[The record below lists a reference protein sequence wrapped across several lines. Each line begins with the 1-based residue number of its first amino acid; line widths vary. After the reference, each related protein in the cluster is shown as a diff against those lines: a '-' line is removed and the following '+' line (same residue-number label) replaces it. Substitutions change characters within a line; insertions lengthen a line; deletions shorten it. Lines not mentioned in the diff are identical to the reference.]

1 MQKSNNGF
9 TLIELIIVIAIIAI
23 MAVVV
28 FIALPEF
35 LAKARDAQRLAD
47 ANQIQAALSRYLL
60 KESNFPS
67 NRDNDAS
74 GWDCNY
80 DSSDAGGFIADLT
93 DEGYIT
99 TIFDPS
105 SNISSCYLG
114 GIRYYRYSPGS
125 YSCATAKGYF
135 YVLEIDD
142 IETSTGTHEDS
153 PGFSCTGRDWGTEAE
168 WVTGQFQYPTL

>member
-1 MQKSNNGF
+1 MPRRGF

-47 ANQIQAALSRYLL
+47 ANQIQAALNRYLL
-60 KESNFPS
+60 RENNFPT

-74 GWDCNY
+74 GWDCNF
-80 DSSDAGGFIADLT
+80 DSSDTGGFIADLT

-105 SNISSCYLG
+105 PNITSCYLG
-114 GIRYYRYSPGS
+114 GMRYYRYTPGS
-125 YSCATAKGYF
+125 YGCDSSKGYF
-135 YVLEIDD
+135 YVLTIDD
-142 IETSTGTHEDS
+142 IETSTGIHEDS
-153 PGFSCTGRDWGTEAE
+153 PGFSCPSRDWQTEGE
-168 WVTGQFQYPTL
+168 WVTGQYQYPTL

>member
-1 MQKSNNGF
+1 MVKKGF

-47 ANQIQAALSRYLL
+47 ANQIQTALSRYLL
-60 KESNFPS
+60 RESNFPS

-74 GWDCNY
+74 GWDCNF
-80 DSSDAGGFIADLT
+80 DSSDTGGFIADLT

-105 SNISSCYLG
+105 PNIASCHLG
-114 GIRYYRYSPGS
+114 GMRYYRYTAGS
-125 YSCATAKGYF
+125 YGCASDKGYF
-135 YVLEIDD
+135 YVLTIDD
-142 IETSTGTHEDS
+142 IETSTGIHEDS
-153 PGFSCTGRDWGTEAE
+153 PGFSCPSRDWQTEGE